1 MSECQPPPS
10 FVPCS
15 PDSQFQPYSVVW
27 NGIDKEGAGM
37 GPGAEKS
44 QEARSSISEIS
55 PSAIWRRLCNFFLL
69 QSPALWGDSGS
80 RRCKHFIPKS
90 GGPQTGEGNL
100 GTGVRTRGSLRR
112 CCPAADGLTQIAFH
126 PSSCFLVLISDP
138 ERIIWHSACPPI
150 LAVAVLL
157 SSGVFKQLA
166 RCQKPGPLAHLGG
179 APGKHVT

>member
-1 MSECQPPPS
+1 MSERQPPPS

-90 GGPQTGEGNL
+90 GGPRQGRAIWGPESGHGEASGAAVPL
-100 GTGVRTRGSLRR
+100 LTASLR
-112 CCPAADGLTQIAFH
+112 
-126 PSSCFLVLISDP
+126 
-138 ERIIWHSACPPI
+138 
-150 LAVAVLL
+150 LL
-157 SSGVFKQLA
+157 FT
-166 RCQKPGPLAHLGG
+166 PL
-179 APGKHVT
+179 HVSWS